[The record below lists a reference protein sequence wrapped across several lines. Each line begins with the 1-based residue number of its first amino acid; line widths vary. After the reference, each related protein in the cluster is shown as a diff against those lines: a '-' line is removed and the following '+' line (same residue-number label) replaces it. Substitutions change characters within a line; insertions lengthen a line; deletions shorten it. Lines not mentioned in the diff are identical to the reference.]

1 MGEFLAPVGKLD
13 VRPFAARAY
22 SLAAAHAPSTQPCN
36 IEPTAYKCLAWF
48 SGKRSAKRSGV
59 ARPCKEFWLFS
70 SVTLMS
76 IAGNAQDLVITNAR
90 IITGTGA
97 VVDSGSVVVAD
108 GQIVSFSEG
117 AAAADPDVMT
127 IDAGGRTVMPGFIDG
142 HRHVIRGEPV
152 SWLAEQAEQRMQEYL
167 EAGFTTI
174 QSCGDSLDEILELR
188 RRLDSGELNGPRLIV
203 SGRVPLARSSGPRPD
218 VDPAR
223 IDISRPPH
231 RPTEAAAA
239 IPEGE
244 TRAAVQS
251 LAEAGVD
258 AIKTVIII
266 TPEGPET
273 GTLSV
278 IADESAQVGVRSITH
293 AVTVVDTMAAV
304 EANTHVLVHTPHI
317 GQMTEEQA
325 RIVAESGIPMV
336 STLGI
341 FVPTFADDNVLIR
354 DRTGHDNLP
363 RFRDLD
369 PFPFETLS
377 SAGQGPVNARLL
389 WDAGVTYGYGTDT
402 IFLPGM
408 RSLTNSGRSGS
419 SSPGRTS
426 WRS

>member
-1 MGEFLAPVGKLD
+1 MQRVLAV
-13 VRPFAARAY
+13 F
-22 SLAAAHAPSTQPCN
+22 SL
-36 IEPTAYKCLAWF
+36 
-48 SGKRSAKRSGV
+48 
-59 ARPCKEFWLFS
+59 
-70 SVTLMS
+70 TLMS

-117 AAAADPDVMT
+117 AAAADPDVVT

-278 IADESAQVGVRSITH
+278 VADESAQVGVRSITH

-304 EANTHVLVHTPHI
+304 EAGTHVLVHTPHI

-402 IFLPGM
+402 VFLPRDALAHELRPLRLVFSREDIVAIMTRHAAAGVS
-408 RSLTNSGRSGS
+408 RSDLGTIEAGKTADLVILGGDPLADIDALLDVEVVIKGGRVVVDK
-419 SSPGRTS
+419 R
-426 WRS
+426 